1 MLLERLTDA
10 ELAKRSAKKN
20 QAAFAV
26 LVSRHGAMVRA
37 MCHRLTKGGADSD
50 DIAQTAFLTAW
61 RRIETYAG
69 GSFKSWLGT
78 VTYRE
83 FLQYYKKRRNEVEF
97 DEAYHGESCDPSKER
112 YAAQLDLDR
121 ALKSLSEK
129 QRICV
134 ILCVATGMSH
144 GETAAATGWP
154 LGTVK
159 SHVNRGVAQ
168 LRKYMDSDNVAE

>member
-1 MLLERLTDA
+1 VSLERPTDA
-10 ELAKRSAKKN
+10 ALAKRSAKKN
-20 QAAFAV
+20 QAALAV
-26 LVSRHGAMVRA
+26 LVSRHWAMVRA
-37 MCHRLTKGGADSD
+37 MSHRLTKGGADSD
-50 DIAQTAFLTAW
+50 DIAQSAFLTAW

-83 FLQYYKKRRNEVEF
+83 FLQYYKKRRDEVEF
-97 DEAYHGESCDPSKER
+97 DETYHGESCDPSQR
-112 YAAQLDLDR
+112 HYSAQLDLET
-121 ALKSLSEK
+121 AMKSLSEK

-134 ILCVATGMSH
+134 ILCVATGLSH
-144 GETAAATGWP
+144 SEAATATGWP

-168 LRKYMDSDNVAE
+168 LRKFMEVDNVA